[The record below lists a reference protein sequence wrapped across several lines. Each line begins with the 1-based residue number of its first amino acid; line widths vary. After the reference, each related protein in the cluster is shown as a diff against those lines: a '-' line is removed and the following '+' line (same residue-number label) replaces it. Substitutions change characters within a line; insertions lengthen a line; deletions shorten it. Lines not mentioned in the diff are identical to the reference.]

1 MNFAEHW
8 WVFIGIGIASGLL
21 SGTLGVGA
29 GIIMVPALVVFFAS
43 PQKDAQAI
51 SLAVMV
57 PMALMGAWRYHQN
70 PEIKLDLKITG
81 LIAAGA
87 LAGVVGGA
95 YLAGIL
101 PAAALRKIF
110 AVFLIIAA
118 VRMLMVK

>member
-1 MNFAEHW
+1 MSLSEHW
-8 WVFIGIGIASGLL
+8 WIFILIGVASGLL

-29 GIIMVPALVVFFAS
+29 GIIMVPTLVVFFTH

-57 PMALMGAWRYHQN
+57 PMALMGAWRYQRN
-70 PEIKLDLKITG
+70 PEIALDFRMAG
-81 LIAAGA
+81 LIAVGA
-87 LAGVVGGA
+87 LAGVIGGA

-110 AVFLIIAA
+110 AVFMIVAA
-118 VRMLMVK
+118 VRMLLVK